1 MVPKASLERAFSRT
15 QVWVAHFMP
24 CEQQSPV
31 SPSMSRED
39 RLLAMWFP
47 QPRVSHLLKPTKGQ
61 GQEKLNHDMESV
73 IEFHPQ

>member
-1 MVPKASLERAFSRT
+1 
-15 QVWVAHFMP
+15 MP

-31 SPSMSRED
+31 SPSTRHED

-61 GQEKLNHDMESV
+61 GQEKLNHDMEEGAVTLSSNFTHSKMYSV
-73 IEFHPQ
+73 F